1 MTACIFGI
9 RNLTK
14 EYSGRKVLD
23 IGELDLEK
31 GKITGIIG
39 PSGAGKSTLLYILNG
54 LEKATGGE
62 ITFDGRKLK
71 GETDIETRRQ
81 MSMVFQ
87 KPAVFSTTVYE
98 NMSYGLKLRGMD
110 KALIKERVS
119 ELAEFI
125 GLEDKLRQKAVTLSG
140 GEAQRLSLAR
150 AIIHRPKVL
159 LLDEPTANLDPANV
173 AMIEKLILHTNK
185 EYNTSIVIV
194 THNMFQAKRLSDSVV
209 FLMNGSIIESGETQ
223 KVFDSPE
230 DMRTLDFIEGR
241 MIY

>member
-1 MTACIFGI
+1 MECIFGI
-9 RNLTK
+9 SKLTK
-14 EYSGRKVLD
+14 EYNGKKVLD
-23 IGELDLEK
+23 IEELNLEQ
-31 GKITGIIG
+31 GRITGLIG

-54 LEKATGGE
+54 LEKPTSGK
-62 ITFDGRKLK
+62 ILFDGKELK
-71 GETDIETRRQ
+71 SEPDLETRRQ

-87 KPAVFSTTVYE
+87 KPTVFNTSVYE
-98 NMSYGLKLRGMD
+98 NMAYSLKLRGME
-110 KALIKERVS
+110 KALIKDRVL
-119 ELAEFI
+119 ELARMI

-173 AMIEKLILHTNK
+173 AMIEKLILHTKK

-194 THNMFQAKRLSDSVV
+194 THNMFQAKRLSDDVV
-209 FLMNGSIIESGETQ
+209 FLLNGSIVENGTAEE
-223 KVFDSPE
+223 VFSSSKDN
-230 DMRTLDFIEGR
+230 RTLDFIEGR

>member
-1 MTACIFGI
+1 MGQIFNI
-9 RNLTK
+9 MNLIK
-14 EYSGRKVLD
+14 EYNDKRVLD
-23 IGELDLEK
+23 IEELKLEA

-54 LEKATGGE
+54 LEKSTSGKIVFNGKE
-62 ITFDGRKLK
+62 LK
-71 GETDIETRRQ
+71 DDLDIETRRQ

-87 KPAVFSTTVYE
+87 KPIVFNTSVYE
-98 NMSYGLKLRGMD
+98 NMAYSLKLRGTD
-110 KALIKERVS
+110 QAQTKEKVL
-119 ELAEFI
+119 ELASFI

-173 AMIEKLILHTNK
+173 AMIEKLILHIK
-185 EYNTSIVIV
+185 IEYKTSIVVV
-194 THNMFQAKRLSDSVV
+194 THNMFQAKRLSDNVV
-209 FLMNGSIIESGETQ
+209 FMLNGNVIESGESAQ
-223 KVFDSPE
+223 VFSSPQ
-230 DMRTLDFIEGR
+230 DARTMDFIEGR